1 MHILVITFQLEGL
14 STGEFYGLCDELAP
28 AWAKVPGL
36 VSKVWL
42 DSPETNT
49 FGGIYTWE
57 SKQAMDDYLRS
68 ELFAAVANH
77 PNFANATA
85 KDYGVIEAPTRVT
98 RGLVGVAA

>member
-14 STGEFYGLCDELAP
+14 STGEFYELCDELAP
-28 AWAKVPGL
+28 SWADIPGL
-36 VSKVWL
+36 ISKVWL

-57 SKQAMDDYLRS
+57 SRQAMDDYLQS

-98 RGLVGVAA
+98 HGLAAVTA